1 MLDAM
6 AECFPASVSYTRPD
20 GGMFIWCTLPEGK
33 TALDFFYEAVECKVA
48 VAPGDPFYTAPRAVR
63 TFRLNYTNASK
74 EEIRE
79 GIHRLGT
86 LL

>member
-1 MLDAM
+1 M
-6 AECFPASVSYTRPD
+6 AACSSGAR
-20 GGMFIWCTLPEGK
+20 K